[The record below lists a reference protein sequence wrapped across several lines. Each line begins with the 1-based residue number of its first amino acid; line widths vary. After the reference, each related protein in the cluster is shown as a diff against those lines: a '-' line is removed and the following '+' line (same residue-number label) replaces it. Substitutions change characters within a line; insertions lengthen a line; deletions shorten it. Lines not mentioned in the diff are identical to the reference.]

1 MKPYAR
7 TGRKEQYYTSDQDE
21 FQVFDQGGRGM
32 VKVGI
37 VGATGLVGDKMI
49 SVLQESSLSIS
60 ELRLFASA
68 KSTGRTI
75 NFRGLPH
82 AVEIIQNDSW
92 EKGMII
98 LGATSS
104 ETARQWIP
112 DALNAGAYII
122 DNSSAYRMDRDVPL
136 VVPEI
141 NRGAIKS
148 HHRLIANPNCSTIQ
162 LVMALGP
169 LRSIAPF
176 EWVSVTT
183 YQSVSGSGRD
193 GIAALNRQE
202 EKSPEVGSFHRNIIC
217 EIGSTEPSG
226 YTGEEIKL
234 VMETPKILEVNFPVF
249 PACARVPVVTGHT
262 ESVTIK
268 FSKNVTAGKVRQRLE
283 EASGVQVSDLGC
295 QPVAV
300 EGTNHTVVGRI
311 RNHPMDQSVIQFWVT
326 ADNVRKGAAL
336 NAVQI
341 LELLVAQQTTG
352 PA

>member
-1 MKPYAR
+1 
-7 TGRKEQYYTSDQDE
+7 
-21 FQVFDQGGRGM
+21 M

-37 VGATGLVGDKMI
+37 VGATGLVGEKMI
-49 SVLQESSLSIS
+49 SVLQESSLSVS
-60 ELRLFASA
+60 ELKLFATA
-68 KSTGRTI
+68 KSTGRNF

-82 AVEIIQNDSW
+82 PVEIIQNTSW

-104 ETARQWIP
+104 EAARRWVP
-112 DALNAGAYII
+112 DALNAGACVI
-122 DNSSAYRMDRDVPL
+122 DNSSAYRMDKDVPL
-136 VVPEI
+136 VVPEV
-141 NRGAIKS
+141 NREAIKP

-176 EWVSVTT
+176 EWVSVAT
-183 YQSVSGSGRD
+183 YQSVSGSGRN
-193 GIAALNRQE
+193 GIATLNRQE
-202 EKSPEVGSFHRNIIC
+202 EKKPETGSFHRNVIC
-217 EIGSTEPSG
+217 EIGYPEPSG

-234 VMETPKILEVNFPVF
+234 VMETPKILGIDFPVF
-249 PACARVPVVTGHT
+249 PACARVAVKIGHT

-268 FSKNVTAGKVRQRLE
+268 FKENVSAEQVRRRLE
-283 EASGVQVSDLGC
+283 KATGVKVSDLGC

-300 EGTNHTVVGRI
+300 EGTNLTFVGRI
-311 RNHPMDQSVIQFWVT
+311 RNHPADQSIIQFWVT

-341 LELLVAQQTTG
+341 LELVSKQITG